1 MLPVP
6 KATLLLLPGV
16 GSDPG
21 VAKTLIDEGYVVD
34 VASDGTGM
42 VGMLGARRHQAVLL
56 DLDLPD
62 GNGLEVLTAAIAAAG
77 SSRVI
82 AFASQPSAA
91 TAIAALRAGA
101 FDLLTKPLDKKAMLS
116 AISTALEKRRAL
128 QELVS
133 LRKVVDVF
141 SSLQNLESTYAHL
154 RKSIAE
160 LFQAQ
165 SCSLS
170 LLEAD
175 SGDIVAQTPEYGRQ
189 GDVIPKH
196 RFRLAD
202 SRISKFILESGE
214 PFLTNDAPQ
223 DPLFDP
229 ARVAKGGLEN
239 LLAVPMITSAGPIG
253 FIYVTNRP
261 GNFSRLDAELLL
273 VIGEQVAVAL
283 THAHS
288 FSEAYKAS
296 ITDPLTGLY
305 NRRFFD
311 ARLRQEVERVNRHS
325 RPLGLM
331 FVDLDH
337 FKQINDVHGHQAG
350 NMVLTQI
357 AKILKQCSR
366 TADVPARWGGDEF
379 TVLLSEAEPDSLE
392 LIARRVRET
401 VLSSDWGP
409 VGKLTVTIGIAVLPQ
424 DAQTLEDLLRAA
436 DDAMYLAKKRG
447 RNTFALAA
455 DAHKENVAAQSTG
468 AHS

>member
-1 MLPVP
+1 M
-6 KATLLLLPGV
+6 

-21 VAKTLIDEGYVVD
+21 VADTLSAEGYVVD
-34 VASDGTGM
+34 VADDGPGM
-42 VGMLGARRHQAVLL
+42 VAMLGARRHQVVLV
-56 DLDLPD
+56 DLDLP
-62 GNGLEVLTAAIAAAG
+62 GGKGIEVLETAVNAAG

-82 AFASQPSAA
+82 ACMSKPTTEAA
-91 TAIAALRAGA
+91 VAAMRAGA
-101 FDLLTKPLDKKAMLS
+101 FDLLTKPLDKESMLAS
-116 AISTALEKRRAL
+116 IRAALEKQKAM

-141 SSLQNLESTYAHL
+141 SSLQNLENTYAHL

-165 SCSLS
+165 ACSLS
-170 LLEAD
+170 LLDTE
-175 SGDIVAQTPEYGRQ
+175 SGEIVAQTPEYGQ
-189 GDVIPKH
+189 KGDTVPKH
-196 RFRLAD
+196 RFRLSD
-202 SRISKFILESGE
+202 SRISKFILETGE

-239 LLAVPMITSAGPIG
+239 LLAVPMSTAAGPIG
-253 FIYVTNRP
+253 FIYVVNRP
-261 GNFSRLDAELLL
+261 GSFSRLDAELLL
-273 VIGEQVAVAL
+273 VIGEQVAIAL

-288 FSEAYKAS
+288 FSEAYNAS

-392 LIARRVRET
+392 MIARRVRET
-401 VLSSDWGP
+401 VLTSDWGP
-409 VGKLTVTIGIAVLPQ
+409 CGAITVTIGIAVLPQ

-447 RNTFALAA
+447 RNTFALAQE
-455 DAHKENVAAQSTG
+455 AHKESATAQSSG
-468 AHS
+468 AAHP